1 MSISVI
7 YAQSL
12 NLVIGQDNSLPFKSK
27 MDMRHFRALTTGK
40 IVIMGRKTF
49 ESIGFSTLANR
60 TNVVV
65 TKSDE
70 APIVPGVTYVKS
82 LEEALEKFPTGERF
96 VIGGKHFIQAAIP
109 MADKVYRTTF
119 NKVLPVNENTI
130 QLDKDFI
137 LYDDTYMYYPDYNG
151 TKHFFRGVT
160 ETVFTEHNL
169 NTKTKDIF
177 GIIELTRE
185 KPSYIK

>member
-96 VIGGKHFIQAAIP
+96 VIGGKHFIQAAIQ
-109 MADKVYRTTF
+109 KRT
-119 NKVLPVNENTI
+119 
-130 QLDKDFI
+130 
-137 LYDDTYMYYPDYNG
+137 G
-151 TKHFFRGVT
+151 
-160 ETVFTEHNL
+160 
-169 NTKTKDIF
+169 IF
-177 GIIELTRE
+177 GHAVAGVCAGGCGHVWLAVVAQN
-185 KPSYIK
+185 PL